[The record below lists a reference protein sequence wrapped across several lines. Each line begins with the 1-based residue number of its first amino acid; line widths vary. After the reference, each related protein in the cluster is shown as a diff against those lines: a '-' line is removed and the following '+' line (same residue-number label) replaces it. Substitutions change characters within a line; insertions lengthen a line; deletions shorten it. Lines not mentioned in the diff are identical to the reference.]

1 MTAVEWLI
9 DRLEVNKMIPS
20 PYPGE
25 FWNILK
31 EEAKSREMK
40 QKVEDPIVLKVM
52 AKYHERSQEGI
63 KKYGTM
69 LTREDLKLTDW
80 LTHLQEE
87 LMDATLYIER
97 VMHDVKSIK
106 RKQHKLLDEY
116 IIWYFDTMSAR
127 GSVHIDDIY
136 KKVNELKHGI

>member
-9 DRLEVNKMIPS
+9 DRLEVNKFIPS

-52 AKYHERSQEGI
+52 AKYYERSQAGI
-63 KKYGTM
+63 EKYGKT
-69 LTREDLKLTDW
+69 LDRDDLELTDW

-87 LMDATLYIER
+87 LMDATLYIEKI
-97 VMHDVKSIK
+97 KSDIK
-106 RKQHKLLDEY
+106 KEKQ
-116 IIWYFDTMSAR
+116 
-127 GSVHIDDIY
+127 
-136 KKVNELKHGI
+136 